1 MQKHVIKLKYS
12 IRTIIIK
19 WKFKIK
25 KSNRCNKVKI
35 LCSYYYNKVKG

>member
-1 MQKHVIKLKYS
+1 MQTHVIKLKYS

-19 WKFKIK
+19 WQFNIK
-25 KSNRCNKVKI
+25 KSNRCNKVNI